1 MLAIRRNEDEK
12 TLYRLSYMDT
22 LTKFYNHN
30 RYIQDVEEFSEKE
43 TTVGVAFIDVNG
55 LKEINDRFG
64 HEAGDQL
71 LQTGAAIM
79 QSSVPEGNLYRVGG
93 DEFVIICPDVEE
105 AEFRDIIQKLKDTFN
120 REECKAAVGYEW
132 THSCRN
138 LKAII
143 RSADQKMYEDKEQF
157 YQQHAEAGRYRH

>member
-1 MLAIRRNEDEK
+1 
-12 TLYRLSYMDT
+12 
-22 LTKFYNHN
+22 
-30 RYIQDVEEFSEKE
+30 
-43 TTVGVAFIDVNG
+43 
-55 LKEINDRFG
+55 
-64 HEAGDQL
+64 
-71 LQTGAAIM
+71 M

-157 YQQHAEAGRYRH
+157 YQQHAEGKIPPLKEGKLASNGLCRNDSYLLSIS

>member
-1 MLAIRRNEDEK
+1 M
-12 TLYRLSYMDT
+12 
-22 LTKFYNHN
+22 
-30 RYIQDVEEFSEKE
+30 
-43 TTVGVAFIDVNG
+43 GVAFIDVNG